1 MGEDM
6 DIHNV
11 YKGMEREFKDI
22 ITSITLRQ
30 VPQIKPI
37 ASKVE
42 LVPLNILWLAM
53 KGSKSNSE

>member
-30 VPQIKPI
+30 VPQIKPM

-42 LVPLNILWLAM
+42 LVPLNIL
-53 KGSKSNSE
+53 

>member
-6 DIHNV
+6 DIYNV

-30 VPQIKPI
+30 VPTNQANGIK
-37 ASKVE
+37 S
-42 LVPLNILWLAM
+42 
-53 KGSKSNSE
+53 

>member
-30 VPQIKPI
+30 VPTNQANGIKSWI
-37 ASKVE
+37 ISIE
-42 LVPLNILWLAM
+42 HIM
-53 KGSKSNSE
+53 ISNERFKIQ

>member
-6 DIHNV
+6 DVHNV

-30 VPQIKPI
+30 VPTNQANGIK
-37 ASKVE
+37 S
-42 LVPLNILWLAM
+42 
-53 KGSKSNSE
+53 